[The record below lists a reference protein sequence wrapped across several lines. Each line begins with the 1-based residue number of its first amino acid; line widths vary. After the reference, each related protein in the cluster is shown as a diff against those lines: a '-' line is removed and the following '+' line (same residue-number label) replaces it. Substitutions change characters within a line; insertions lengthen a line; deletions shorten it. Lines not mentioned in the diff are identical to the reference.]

1 MKTKILILS
10 LVVASLQLSAESGG
24 SVSHSVNG
32 VTTTT
37 TTLNGKSKTTVKVH
51 KQNTVISG
59 NDKDVEKLNKALA
72 KNGVENVSFSVNTG
86 SSTGAGSSFSTNDMS
101 WVDQKIEEIK
111 PQRNGMSNNR
121 LASLKSPFIIVKKEV
136 KDSDKKATT
145 AKTTDSK
152 KDDKNSPL
160 KKDMSKEPLTLQM
173 VLNSS
178 ALINGKWL
186 KENEKTRGYTLT
198 QIQSGY
204 VVLER
209 KKKKIKLFI
218 AQKTDNL
225 NISTK

>member
-1 MKTKILILS
+1 MKTKLLIVSLCILS
-10 LVVASLQLSAESGG
+10 SQINAVPVKKSLD
-24 SVSHSVNG
+24 VNPSK
-32 VTTTT
+32 VKISQTSFTTT
-37 TTLNGKSKTTVKVH
+37 
-51 KQNTVISG
+51 
-59 NDKDVEKLNKALA
+59 
-72 KNGVENVSFSVNTG
+72 
-86 SSTGAGSSFSTNDMS
+86 DMS
-101 WVDQKIEEIK
+101 WVDQKIDEIK
-111 PQRNGMSNNR
+111 PQRKGMSNSR
-121 LASLKSPFIIVKKEV
+121 LASLKNPFIIIKKEV
-136 KDSDKKATT
+136 KDGDKKTT
-145 AKTTDSK
+145 VAKTSK
-152 KDDKNSPL
+152 ISKDDKNSPL

-178 ALINGKWL
+178 ALINGNWL

>member
-10 LVVASLQLSAESGG
+10 LVISSLPLFAESGG
-24 SVSHSVNG
+24 SITHSVNG

-37 TTLNGKSKTTVKVH
+37 TTLNGKSQTTVQGLTKE
-51 KQNTVISG
+51 NTSASTG
-59 NDKDVEKLNKALA
+59 T
-72 KNGVENVSFSVNTG
+72 KNSFS
-86 SSTGAGSSFSTNDMS
+86 SSDMA

-121 LASLKSPFIIVKKEV
+121 LSSLKSPFIIIKKEV
-136 KDSDKKATT
+136 KDDDKKASKKSNKT
-145 AKTTDSK
+145 ATTDA
-152 KDDKNSPL
+152 KNSPL

-218 AQKTDNL
+218 SQKTDNL

>member
-1 MKTKILILS
+1 MKTKLIIVSLYALS
-10 LVVASLQLSAESGG
+10 LQTYAVPTSNDINTSNKKTVA
-24 SVSHSVNG
+24 
-32 VTTTT
+32 VTP
-37 TTLNGKSKTTVKVH
+37 
-51 KQNTVISG
+51 Q
-59 NDKDVEKLNKALA
+59 
-72 KNGVENVSFSVNTG
+72 
-86 SSTGAGSSFSTNDMS
+86 SSFSTSDMS

-121 LASLKSPFIIVKKEV
+121 LASLKSPFIIVKKEI
-136 KDSDKKATT
+136 KESDKKTT
-145 AKTTDSK
+145 TTKVTDSK

-178 ALINGKWL
+178 ALINGNWL

>member
-1 MKTKILILS
+1 MKTKLLIVSLCALS
-10 LVVASLQLSAESGG
+10 LQIYAAPTPNDTNISKSAPS
-24 SVSHSVNG
+24 
-32 VTTTT
+32 
-37 TTLNGKSKTTVKVH
+37 TVKA
-51 KQNTVISG
+51 Q
-59 NDKDVEKLNKALA
+59 
-72 KNGVENVSFSVNTG
+72 
-86 SSTGAGSSFSTNDMS
+86 SSFSISDMS

-111 PQRNGMSNNR
+111 PQRDGMSNSR
-121 LASLKSPFIIVKKEV
+121 LASIKSPFIIVKKEV
-136 KDSDKKATT
+136 KEGDKKVTT
-145 AKTTDSK
+145 SKTSDSK

-178 ALINGKWL
+178 ALINGNWL
-186 KENEKTRGYTLT
+186 KESEKTRGYTLT

-218 AQKTDNL
+218 SEKSNNL

>member
-10 LVVASLQLSAESGG
+10 LLACSLQLSAESK
-24 SVSHSVNG
+24 SIHTHTANG

-37 TTLNGKSKTTVKVH
+37 TIINGKTTTTQTKAVKD
-51 KQNTVISG
+51 G
-59 NDKDVEKLNKALA
+59 NDAFVKGLNKAL
-72 KNGVENVSFSVNTG
+72 KKEGVKDVSFSMNV
-86 SSTGAGSSFSTNDMS
+86 SAGTNPANSFSTSDMS

-121 LASLKSPFIIVKKEV
+121 LASIKSPFIIVKKEI
-136 KDSDKKATT
+136 KDSDKKAIA
-145 AKTTDSK
+145 AKDSNAK

-160 KKDMSKEPLTLQM
+160 KRDMSKEPLTLQI

-198 QIQSGY
+198 QIQSSY

-218 AQKTDNL
+218 SQKSDNL